1 MAGSSYGSARDRI
14 ERVCAAG
21 LDPRTLRL
29 RLLDELR
36 RTVGF
41 DAYAWLLTDPET
53 CVGSAPLA
61 DVPCL
66 PELPRLIRLKY
77 LTAMNRWTA
86 LPGDGVATLVM
97 ATGGDLSR
105 SRLWRELLTDHG
117 VRDVASMV
125 FRDRYG
131 CWAFLDLWRVGAA
144 GMAFTE
150 DETRF
155 LADVTAAVT
164 SALRSSQAA
173 TFTART
179 PDAGDR
185 QGPVVLLLSSELGL
199 LGSTPETDAYLRTL
213 LPPDADSPPIP
224 AGAYN
229 VAAQLLAVE
238 EGIDAHPPWARVH
251 LSAGRWLS
259 LRAARID
266 EGPPQQGV
274 ITVSIEE
281 ASAQE
286 RLTLFSL
293 AAGLTGRETELLQH
307 LVAGGDTREL
317 AHRMS
322 VSPHT
327 VQDHLKAVFAKT
339 ATHSRRDLVAR
350 ALGS

>member
-1 MAGSSYGSARDRI
+1 MAVTSHGSGLLRI

-21 LDPRTLRL
+21 LDTRTLRL

-77 LTAMNRWTA
+77 LTALNRWTA
-86 LPGDGVATLVM
+86 LPGHGVATL
-97 ATGGDLSR
+97 ATTTGGDLSR
-105 SRLWRELLTDHG
+105 SRLWREVLSGHD

-131 CWAFLDLWRVGAA
+131 CWAFLDLWRAGA
-144 GMAFTE
+144 GGGAFTE

-155 LADVTAAVT
+155 LADVTAPVT
-164 SALRSSQAA
+164 TALRRAQAA

-179 PDAGDR
+179 PETGDR
-185 QGPVVLLLSSELGL
+185 RGPVVLLLSSELGL

-213 LPPDADSPPIP
+213 LPPDADNPPVP

-229 VAAQLLAVE
+229 VGAQLLAVE
-238 EGIDAHPPWARVH
+238 NGIDDHPASARVH
-251 LSAGRWLS
+251 LSGGRWLS

-266 EGPPQQGV
+266 EAPREQGV

-281 ASAQE
+281 ASPQE
-286 RLTLFSL
+286 RLTLFARAS
-293 AAGLTGRETELLQH
+293 GLTGREAELVEH
-307 LVAGGDTREL
+307 LVTGGDTREL
-317 AHRMS
+317 ARRMS

-339 ATHSRRDLVAR
+339 GTHSRRDLVAR